1 MAASQAYCVKCR
13 KTVDIKNPEQVTM
26 KNGRPATK
34 GVCPTCGTGVYR
46 IGSGSGA
53 EMKAG
58 GAAASGG
65 AKTSSAAKPTSAAK
79 K

>member
-1 MAASQAYCVKCR
+1 MAATQAYCVKCR

-34 GVCPTCGTGVYR
+34 GACPTCGTGVYR
-46 IGSGSGA
+46 IGSGSGT
-53 EMKAG
+53 KAAA

-65 AKTSSAAKPTSAAK
+65 AKASTGAK